1 MSDSEDSSN
10 EEAAASKKPAGYVK
24 RFWRWFSA
32 GERKK
37 VERLRRKPPANG
49 G

>member
-10 EEAAASKKPAGYVK
+10 KEAAADEKPAGYAK

-32 GERKK
+32 GERQK
-37 VERLRRKPPANG
+37 VQRLLGKPFTTED
-49 G
+49 

>member
-10 EEAAASKKPAGYVK
+10 EEAAADKKAAGYAK

-32 GERKK
+32 GERQK
-37 VERLRRKPPANG
+37 VQRLLGKPFTTED
-49 G
+49 

>member
-1 MSDSEDSSN
+1 MSDSEDSLD
-10 EEAAASKKPAGYVK
+10 EEAAADKKSVGYAK

-37 VERLRRKPPANG
+37 VERLRGKPSTNG

>member
-1 MSDSEDSSN
+1 MTDSEDSSN
-10 EEAAASKKPAGYVK
+10 EEAVADKKLAGYAK

-37 VERLRRKPPANG
+37 VERLRGKPFTNG